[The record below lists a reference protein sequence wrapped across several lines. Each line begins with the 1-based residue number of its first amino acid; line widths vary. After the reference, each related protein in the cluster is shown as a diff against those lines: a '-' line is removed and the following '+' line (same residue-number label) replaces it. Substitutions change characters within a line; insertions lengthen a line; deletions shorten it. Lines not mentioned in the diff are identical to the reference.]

1 MKLLKTYKK
10 YSVKL
15 LNMTKINNGIYILKT
30 RLYIIG
36 KGTGHDDMTS
46 QQRRK
51 KNEKRVVQALGC
63 ILAMTMVVG
72 SLTACGGKSEKKAE
86 KKAGSDVKVAII
98 CSAAGQNDNGYNQS
112 AVEGAKKA
120 ADEFGIEY
128 KVVEPT
134 TGVPQALESL
144 ADDGYNVIFNLEY
157 DFEALIQG
165 TGGAQPIAEMYPDT
179 TFVCVN
185 DNPNQDEDG
194 NTIHDNVISVLFDVH
209 QASFVAGALT
219 TLVNENAETLFGTDG
234 YNFTPADNGGR
245 SVGFIGGTNSNG
257 ITVFSYGYIEGINYE
272 AEKLGVNYDYYAKYD
287 AGFAD
292 SATGSTVAGTYY
304 NQGANIVFSVAGSVG
319 DGVASK
325 AKEEGKL
332 AIQVDA
338 NKDDQQPGYV
348 LTSVIKNTEVPVY
361 DIVKE
366 AVNGKIDKMD
376 RAQTYS
382 LASGAAS
389 ITDLSEISKHIQD
402 SGKDKWEEIKTEIKD
417 VEDKISDGTIVVTDA
432 QSGEEFDASKCPN
445 VTVK

>member
-36 KGTGHDDMTS
+36 KGTGHDDMTHNKGG
-46 QQRRK
+46 RK
-51 KNEKRVVQALGC
+51 MKKRVVQALGC

>member
-1 MKLLKTYKK
+1 MK
-10 YSVKL
+10 
-15 LNMTKINNGIYILKT
+15 
-30 RLYIIG
+30 
-36 KGTGHDDMTS
+36 
-46 QQRRK
+46 
-51 KNEKRVVQALGC
+51 KRVVQALGC

-134 TGVPQALESL
+134 TGVAQALESL

>member
-1 MKLLKTYKK
+1 MK
-10 YSVKL
+10 
-15 LNMTKINNGIYILKT
+15 
-30 RLYIIG
+30 
-36 KGTGHDDMTS
+36 
-46 QQRRK
+46 
-51 KNEKRVVQALGC
+51 KRVVQALGC

-185 DNPNQDEDG
+185 DNPNQDKDG

>member
-1 MKLLKTYKK
+1 MK
-10 YSVKL
+10 
-15 LNMTKINNGIYILKT
+15 
-30 RLYIIG
+30 
-36 KGTGHDDMTS
+36 
-46 QQRRK
+46 
-51 KNEKRVVQALGC
+51 KRVVQALGC

-219 TLVNENAETLFGTDG
+219 TLVNVNAETLFVTDC

>member
-1 MKLLKTYKK
+1 MK
-10 YSVKL
+10 
-15 LNMTKINNGIYILKT
+15 
-30 RLYIIG
+30 
-36 KGTGHDDMTS
+36 
-46 QQRRK
+46 
-51 KNEKRVVQALGC
+51 KRVVQALGC

-86 KKAGSDVKVAII
+86 KKAGSNVKVAII

-304 NQGANIVFSVAGSVG
+304 NQGANIVFSVTGSVG

>member
-1 MKLLKTYKK
+1 MK
-10 YSVKL
+10 
-15 LNMTKINNGIYILKT
+15 
-30 RLYIIG
+30 
-36 KGTGHDDMTS
+36 
-46 QQRRK
+46 
-51 KNEKRVVQALGC
+51 KRAVQALGC
-63 ILAMTMVVG
+63 LLVMTMMAG
-72 SLTACGGKSEKKAE
+72 SLTACGGKTETETETKTETKADKKN
-86 KKAGSDVKVAII
+86 SDVKVAII

-120 ADEFGIEY
+120 AEEFGIEY

-144 ADDGYNVIFNLEY
+144 ADDGYILIFNLEY

-165 TGGAQPIAEMYPDT
+165 TGGSKPIAEMYPDT

-185 DNPNQDEDG
+185 DNPNQDENG
-194 NTIHDNVISVLFDVH
+194 NVIHKNVISVLFDVQ

-219 TLVNENAETLFGTDG
+219 TLVNENTETLFGTDE
-234 YNFTPADNGGR
+234 YNFTPADDGGR

-257 ITVFSYGYIEGINYE
+257 ITVFSYGYIEGVNYE

-304 NQGANIVFSVAGSVG
+304 NQGANIVFAVAGSVG

-338 NKDDQQPGYV
+338 NKDDQQPGYI

-366 AVNGKIDKMD
+366 VVDGKLSEMD
-376 RAQTYS
+376 AAQTYS

-389 ITDLSEISKHIQD
+389 ITDLAEISKHVQE
-402 SGKDKWEEIKTEIKD
+402 SGEEKWEEIKAEIKD

>member
-1 MKLLKTYKK
+1 MK
-10 YSVKL
+10 
-15 LNMTKINNGIYILKT
+15 
-30 RLYIIG
+30 
-36 KGTGHDDMTS
+36 
-46 QQRRK
+46 
-51 KNEKRVVQALGC
+51 KRVVQALGC

-165 TGGAQPIAEMYPDT
+165 TGGAQPIPDT

>member
-1 MKLLKTYKK
+1 MK
-10 YSVKL
+10 
-15 LNMTKINNGIYILKT
+15 
-30 RLYIIG
+30 
-36 KGTGHDDMTS
+36 
-46 QQRRK
+46 
-51 KNEKRVVQALGC
+51 KRVVQALGC

-219 TLVNENAETLFGTDG
+219 TLVNENAETLFGTDD

-348 LTSVIKNTEVPVY
+348 LTSVIKNTEAPVY

>member
-1 MKLLKTYKK
+1 MK
-10 YSVKL
+10 
-15 LNMTKINNGIYILKT
+15 
-30 RLYIIG
+30 
-36 KGTGHDDMTS
+36 
-46 QQRRK
+46 
-51 KNEKRVVQALGC
+51 KRVVQALGC

-304 NQGANIVFSVAGSVG
+304 NQGANIVFSVASSVG

-402 SGKDKWEEIKTEIKD
+402 SGKDKWGEIKTEIKD

>member
-1 MKLLKTYKK
+1 MK
-10 YSVKL
+10 
-15 LNMTKINNGIYILKT
+15 
-30 RLYIIG
+30 
-36 KGTGHDDMTS
+36 
-46 QQRRK
+46 
-51 KNEKRVVQALGC
+51 KRVVQALGC

-179 TFVCVN
+179 TFVCAN

>member
-1 MKLLKTYKK
+1 MK
-10 YSVKL
+10 
-15 LNMTKINNGIYILKT
+15 
-30 RLYIIG
+30 
-36 KGTGHDDMTS
+36 
-46 QQRRK
+46 
-51 KNEKRVVQALGC
+51 KRVVQALGC

-304 NQGANIVFSVAGSVG
+304 NQGANIVFSVAGSVV

>member
-1 MKLLKTYKK
+1 MK
-10 YSVKL
+10 
-15 LNMTKINNGIYILKT
+15 
-30 RLYIIG
+30 
-36 KGTGHDDMTS
+36 
-46 QQRRK
+46 
-51 KNEKRVVQALGC
+51 KRVVQALGC

-348 LTSVIKNTEVPVY
+348 LASVIKNTEVPVY

>member
-1 MKLLKTYKK
+1 MK
-10 YSVKL
+10 
-15 LNMTKINNGIYILKT
+15 
-30 RLYIIG
+30 
-36 KGTGHDDMTS
+36 
-46 QQRRK
+46 
-51 KNEKRVVQALGC
+51 KRVVQALGC

-194 NTIHDNVISVLFDVH
+194 NTIHDNAISVLFDVH

>member
-1 MKLLKTYKK
+1 MK
-10 YSVKL
+10 
-15 LNMTKINNGIYILKT
+15 
-30 RLYIIG
+30 
-36 KGTGHDDMTS
+36 
-46 QQRRK
+46 
-51 KNEKRVVQALGC
+51 KRVVQALGC

-234 YNFTPADNGGR
+234 YNFPPADNGGR

-304 NQGANIVFSVAGSVG
+304 NQGANIVFSVADSVG

>member
-1 MKLLKTYKK
+1 MK
-10 YSVKL
+10 
-15 LNMTKINNGIYILKT
+15 
-30 RLYIIG
+30 
-36 KGTGHDDMTS
+36 
-46 QQRRK
+46 
-51 KNEKRVVQALGC
+51 KRVVQALGC

-157 DFEALIQG
+157 DFEAFIQG

>member
-1 MKLLKTYKK
+1 MK
-10 YSVKL
+10 
-15 LNMTKINNGIYILKT
+15 
-30 RLYIIG
+30 
-36 KGTGHDDMTS
+36 
-46 QQRRK
+46 
-51 KNEKRVVQALGC
+51 KRVVQALGC

-72 SLTACGGKSEKKAE
+72 SLTACGGKTEKKAE

-209 QASFVAGALT
+209 QASCVAGALT

>member
-1 MKLLKTYKK
+1 MK
-10 YSVKL
+10 
-15 LNMTKINNGIYILKT
+15 
-30 RLYIIG
+30 
-36 KGTGHDDMTS
+36 
-46 QQRRK
+46 
-51 KNEKRVVQALGC
+51 KRVVQALGC

-128 KVVEPT
+128 KIVEPT

-348 LTSVIKNTEVPVY
+348 LTSVIKNTEGPVY

>member
-1 MKLLKTYKK
+1 MK
-10 YSVKL
+10 
-15 LNMTKINNGIYILKT
+15 
-30 RLYIIG
+30 
-36 KGTGHDDMTS
+36 
-46 QQRRK
+46 
-51 KNEKRVVQALGC
+51 KRVVQALGC

-272 AEKLGVNYDYYAKYD
+272 AEKLGVNYDYYAQYD

>member
-1 MKLLKTYKK
+1 MK
-10 YSVKL
+10 
-15 LNMTKINNGIYILKT
+15 
-30 RLYIIG
+30 
-36 KGTGHDDMTS
+36 
-46 QQRRK
+46 
-51 KNEKRVVQALGC
+51 KRVVQALGC

-382 LASGAAS
+382 LASGAAY

>member
-1 MKLLKTYKK
+1 MK
-10 YSVKL
+10 
-15 LNMTKINNGIYILKT
+15 
-30 RLYIIG
+30 
-36 KGTGHDDMTS
+36 
-46 QQRRK
+46 
-51 KNEKRVVQALGC
+51 KRVVQALGC

-134 TGVPQALESL
+134 TGVPQALKSL

>member
-1 MKLLKTYKK
+1 MK
-10 YSVKL
+10 
-15 LNMTKINNGIYILKT
+15 
-30 RLYIIG
+30 
-36 KGTGHDDMTS
+36 
-46 QQRRK
+46 
-51 KNEKRVVQALGC
+51 KRVVQALGC

-185 DNPNQDEDG
+185 DNPNQDEGG

>member
-1 MKLLKTYKK
+1 MK
-10 YSVKL
+10 
-15 LNMTKINNGIYILKT
+15 
-30 RLYIIG
+30 
-36 KGTGHDDMTS
+36 
-46 QQRRK
+46 
-51 KNEKRVVQALGC
+51 KRVVQALGC

-304 NQGANIVFSVAGSVG
+304 NQGANIVFSVAGSGG
-319 DGVASK
+319 DGGASK

-432 QSGEEFDASKCPN
+432 QSGEEFDSSKCPN

>member
-1 MKLLKTYKK
+1 MK
-10 YSVKL
+10 
-15 LNMTKINNGIYILKT
+15 
-30 RLYIIG
+30 
-36 KGTGHDDMTS
+36 
-46 QQRRK
+46 
-51 KNEKRVVQALGC
+51 KRVVQALGC

-257 ITVFSYGYIEGINYE
+257 VS
-272 AEKLGVNYDYYAKYD
+272 
-287 AGFAD
+287 
-292 SATGSTVAGTYY
+292 
-304 NQGANIVFSVAGSVG
+304 
-319 DGVASK
+319 
-325 AKEEGKL
+325 
-332 AIQVDA
+332 
-338 NKDDQQPGYV
+338 
-348 LTSVIKNTEVPVY
+348 
-361 DIVKE
+361 
-366 AVNGKIDKMD
+366 
-376 RAQTYS
+376 RYS
-382 LASGAAS
+382 LM
-389 ITDLSEISKHIQD
+389 DISKV
-402 SGKDKWEEIKTEIKD
+402 STMKLKSW
-417 VEDKISDGTIVVTDA
+417 V
-432 QSGEEFDASKCPN
+432 
-445 VTVK
+445 

>member
-1 MKLLKTYKK
+1 MK
-10 YSVKL
+10 
-15 LNMTKINNGIYILKT
+15 
-30 RLYIIG
+30 
-36 KGTGHDDMTS
+36 
-46 QQRRK
+46 
-51 KNEKRVVQALGC
+51 KRVVQALGC

-366 AVNGKIDKMD
+366 AVNGKMD

>member
-1 MKLLKTYKK
+1 MK
-10 YSVKL
+10 
-15 LNMTKINNGIYILKT
+15 
-30 RLYIIG
+30 
-36 KGTGHDDMTS
+36 
-46 QQRRK
+46 
-51 KNEKRVVQALGC
+51 KRVVQALGC

-219 TLVNENAETLFGTDG
+219 TLVNENAEILFGTDG